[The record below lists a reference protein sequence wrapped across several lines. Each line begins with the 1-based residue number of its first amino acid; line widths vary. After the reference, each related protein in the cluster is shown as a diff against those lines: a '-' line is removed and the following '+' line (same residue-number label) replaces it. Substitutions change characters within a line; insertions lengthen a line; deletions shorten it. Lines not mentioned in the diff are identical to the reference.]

1 MNRMND
7 SNLEKRATWKRLGTL
22 LCSIGTVVS
31 YGYLIGGTGGYLMG
45 RGRPLVAAAGLIGG
59 TLLAW
64 AAIKLWRSYLTDVS
78 ELNERDKKREETL
91 RKS

>member
-7 SNLEKRATWKRLGTL
+7 LNLEKRATRKRLGTL
-22 LCSIGTVVS
+22 LCSIGTIVS

-45 RGRPLVAAAGLIGG
+45 QGKPLVATAGFIGG

-64 AAIKLWRSYLTDVS
+64 MALRLWKSYLIDAS
-78 ELNERDKKREETL
+78 ELNERDKKRENAS